1 LPLTYVNK
9 GNAGFI
15 NENDAMQQSN
25 PHRAKR
31 IPDSL
36 NFSQEQVTFILG
48 HSLRSQ
54 YQGLLASELPDRLQA
69 LVEQLEKKHASSSG
83 TP

>member
-1 LPLTYVNK
+1 
-9 GNAGFI
+9 
-15 NENDAMQQSN
+15 MQQSN
-25 PHRAKR
+25 RDRWAKQ

-36 NFSQEQVTFILG
+36 NFSQETVTFILG

-54 YQGLLASELPDRLQA
+54 YEDLLASELPNRLQA

-83 TP
+83 TL